1 MSPVVLPVDV
11 VVTLQPR
18 VAPRG
23 KASLKKVHKFLLVLS
38 ASGTPVI
45 ISPAVPEINRTNR
58 QTKMDKNV
66 IVVYVQRIRVHTVEP
81 YIPCKKRLF

>member
-1 MSPVVLPVDV
+1 MVLPADI

-23 KASLKKVHKFLLVLS
+23 KASLKKVHKFILVLS

-45 ISPAVPEINRTNR
+45 ISPAVPEINH
-58 QTKMDKNV
+58 
-66 IVVYVQRIRVHTVEP
+66 RIRVHTVEP